1 MLIDAAECSF
11 VEDEISIAIEETKLV
26 SQIHSL
32 AEVISTKYDNGR
44 VVLNIRT
51 SKENK
56 NRIKKLLGKNE
67 KNKIEYKEEG

>member
-1 MLIDAAECSF
+1 SF

-32 AEVISTKYDNGR
+32 AEVISTKYNNGR

-56 NRIKKLLGKNE
+56 ERIKKLLGKNE
-67 KNKIEYKEEG
+67 KNTIEYKEEG

>member
-1 MLIDAAECSF
+1 MSFVSSF
-11 VEDEISIAIEETKLV
+11 VEDEISIPIEETKLT

-32 AEVISTKYDNGR
+32 AEVISTKYNNCR

-56 NRIKKLLGKNE
+56 ERIKKLLDQNE
-67 KNKIEYKEEG
+67 KNKNEYKEEG

>member
-11 VEDEISIAIEETKLV
+11 VGDEISIAIEETKLV

-32 AEVISTKYDNGR
+32 AVVISTKYDNGR
-44 VVLNIRT
+44 VVLNIKT
-51 SKENK
+51 SKEN
-56 NRIKKLLGKNE
+56 NDRIKKLIGKNE